1 MTHPEDIDPS
11 VYLYDEVYDE
21 IKGKEREGKEG
32 REGRE
37 GERERS
43 RDKPKQEVP
52 RQSKYI
58 NKMKQLVAGRQK

>member
-1 MTHPEDIDPS
+1 MTHPAEDIDPS

-32 REGRE
+32 RGK
-37 GERERS
+37 ERERS
-43 RDKPKQEVP
+43 RDKPKQEAP